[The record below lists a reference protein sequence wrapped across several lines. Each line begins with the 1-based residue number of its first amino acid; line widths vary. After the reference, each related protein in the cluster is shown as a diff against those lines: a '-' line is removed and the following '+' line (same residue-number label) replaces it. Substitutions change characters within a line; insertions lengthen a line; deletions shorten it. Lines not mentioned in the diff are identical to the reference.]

1 MRHYELTFVVDPVLS
16 NEEIQ
21 SIRQTYEDLVKKQGC
36 TIIHLDDGGLKQLAY
51 PINKRNSGIYFTI
64 EFAVE
69 TGEAIAPI
77 ELALRRDERIMRFLT
92 IGLDK
97 FGVKYNE
104 DKRNGLIKKV
114 QRLKKKAA
122 KPADTVAAKEKPA
135 AEKPAAEKPAET
147 VTEEVA
153 KKVEEPAAPVA
164 EVPVEA
170 EASEAE
176 KPKVAEGEE

>member
-1 MRHYELTFVVDPVLS
+1 LQPSGVCRLQIQVNAMRHYELTFVVDPVLS

-21 SIRQTYEDLVKKQGC
+21 SIRQTYEDLVKTLGC
-36 TIIHLDDGGLKQLAY
+36 TIVHLEDGGLKQLAY

-64 EFAVE
+64 EFSGE

-92 IGLDK
+92 ISLDK

-122 KPADTVAAKEKPA
+122 KPADTAPVAEKA
-135 AEKPAAEKPAET
+135 AEP
-147 VTEEVA
+147 VA
-153 KKVEEPAAPVA
+153 VKVEA

-170 EASEAE
+170 TASEAE
-176 KPKVAEGEE
+176 VINEVDGEE

>member
-36 TIIHLDDGGLKQLAY
+36 TIVHIEDSGLKQLAY

-64 EFAVE
+64 EFSSE
-69 TGEAIAPI
+69 NGEAIAPV

-92 IGLDK
+92 ISLDK

-114 QRLKKKAA
+114 QRLKKKAS
-122 KPADTVAAKEKPA
+122 KTTDKV
-135 AEKPAAEKPAET
+135 AEKVKDAEPQ
-147 VTEEVA
+147 
-153 KKVEEPAAPVA
+153 KVEETVDADTDDDNDSDGD
-164 EVPVEA
+164 E
-170 EASEAE
+170 
-176 KPKVAEGEE
+176 

>member
-36 TIIHLDDGGLKQLAY
+36 TIVHIEDSGLKQLAY

-64 EFAVE
+64 EFSSE
-69 TGEAIAPI
+69 NGEAIAPI

-92 IGLDK
+92 ISLDK

-114 QRLKKKAA
+114 QRLKKKASKSTEKTA
-122 KPADTVAAKEKPA
+122 DKDKGKQAEPQAVEETVDADTDDDNDADGDE
-135 AEKPAAEKPAET
+135 
-147 VTEEVA
+147 
-153 KKVEEPAAPVA
+153 
-164 EVPVEA
+164 
-170 EASEAE
+170 
-176 KPKVAEGEE
+176 

>member
-21 SIRQTYEDLVKKQGC
+21 SIRQTYEDLVKTQGC
-36 TIIHLDDGGLKQLAY
+36 TIVHLDDGGLKQLAY

-64 EFAVE
+64 EFSGE

-92 IGLDK
+92 IALDK

-122 KPADTVAAKEKPA
+122 KPAETAAADRKAEKAKEVP
-135 AEKPAAEKPAET
+135 AEKLTPES
-147 VTEEVA
+147 VEV
-153 KKVEEPAAPVA
+153 EDTNEI
-164 EVPVEA
+164 
-170 EASEAE
+170 
-176 KPKVAEGEE
+176 EGEE